1 MKEEE
6 DSRQNLDPKEAKKS
20 GKFKLKRNISKEYGN
35 DLGFDPFDEL

>member
-6 DSRQNLDPKEAKKS
+6 DSRQNLDPKEPKKS
-20 GKFKLKRNISKEYGN
+20 SKLKRNISKEYGN